1 MPNVL
6 IQDRR
11 LSYTA
16 RGLLADLLSRPD
28 GWREDARQM
37 ADSSPQGRAAIRKAV
52 KELIAAGYYRVVKV
66 RMPDGTIHSEI
77 HVYDTPQPVAPGT
90 TRPGSGG
97 PPVDTT
103 GVLIKNPGK
112 EPSLPALP
120 AAPAEPA
127 APAPAAPEPDEQTR
141 SAVATLFRV
150 IRPEPRLRLG
160 AAEAGELAPLV
171 SQWLERGGTAVELAQ
186 ALLPGL
192 PATVH
197 SPRASSATAC
207 TARCRPNASPKPPS
221 TLPADLPPNRRA
233 DHPADRPRRGTPSA
247 PGATTPCPG
256 RASAGP
262 ARVWGRGRWRSAAGR
277 VPPVR
282 ARPGCGPRC
291 TPPGRPARRPGRSP
305 TTDRLSDHHVSN
317 PGKPG
322 T

>member
-197 SPRASSATAC
+197 SPAGFLRNRLHRKMPPERIAEAAVDPPGGPPTEPPGGPPGGPPPARYAEC
-207 TARCRPNASPKPPS
+207 TRCHDPVPRPGICRPCAGLGSRTVAVGGGAGATRS
-221 TLPADLPPNRRA
+221 GAARVRA
-233 DHPADRPRRGTPSA
+233 ALHAARATCAA
-247 PGATTPCPG
+247 PG
-256 RASAGP
+256 
-262 ARVWGRGRWRSAAGR
+262 
-277 VPPVR
+277 
-282 ARPGCGPRC
+282 
-291 TPPGRPARRPGRSP
+291 
-305 TTDRLSDHHVSN
+305 
-317 PGKPG
+317 
-322 T
+322 